1 MIWLVILNI
10 TFHSVFL
17 NIESQNVPSW
27 FSNVYYPTL
36 QYPSANLLQN
46 SGKFYI
52 DISCVSQK
60 LKNVLSSSLIL
71 DKRNIKKTTPAFI
84 SLVQTIFILTVV
96 STRQFSGDRTPWGF
110 SVISGQIIW
119 YVAMEAIWYICKIN
133 TSEIWQIPISG
144 HLDICD
150 NTQFN
155 KFSFYKLLGEVM
167 FKVEKKKVELGRII
181 MSVPR

>member
-1 MIWLVILNI
+1 MYSWISNPKTCPLGFRMYTTQPFNIRLRICYRTQENFIL
-10 TFHSVFL
+10 T
-17 NIESQNVPSW
+17 
-27 FSNVYYPTL
+27 
-36 QYPSANLLQN
+36 SAVCH
-46 SGKFYI
+46 K
-52 DISCVSQK
+52 K